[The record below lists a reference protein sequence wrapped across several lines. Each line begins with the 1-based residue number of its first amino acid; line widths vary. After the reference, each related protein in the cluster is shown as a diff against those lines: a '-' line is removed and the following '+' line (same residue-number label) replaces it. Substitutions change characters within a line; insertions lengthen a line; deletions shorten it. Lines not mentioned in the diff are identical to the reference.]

1 VSKLNAAFADG
12 VHGQGERMGEARTDA
27 HQALACDQPAD
38 GHDGV
43 APSSMI
49 ERMTLIMEAFDH
61 PLSQLTLEEV
71 SSRAGLPRSTT
82 HRILDQLVRSRWL
95 KRSGMSYYRLGS
107 RALKLGGRW
116 GFQSSLRE
124 AAAPHLHDLAT
135 RTDMVAHVAILK
147 RTEICFL
154 DAAGARARLGVPTR
168 VGWRLPAHCTAL
180 GKAMLASLEPE
191 EIDTHYAQVMT
202 RCTTLSVPTLA
213 GLHRELGQVRT
224 HNGLAVDRGECFANL
239 GCVAMALRG
248 PIGTIGAVSVACHPR
263 NLALDR
269 VAPMVATAARKIESD
284 LCASA
289 DLTVGCQL
297 EGNQL
302 GAGFVMRM
310 GPPACH

>member
-1 VSKLNAAFADG
+1 MSKLNAVLMALAGG
-12 VHGQGERMGEARTDA
+12 VRGQGERMGEATTEA
-27 HQALACDQPAD
+27 NQVFACDQPAD
-38 GHDGV
+38 GHRGV

-49 ERMTLIMEAFDH
+49 QRMTLIMEAFEH
-61 PLSQLTLEEV
+61 PHSRLTLEEV
-71 SSRAGLPRSTT
+71 ASRAGLPRSTT

-95 KRSGMSYYRLGS
+95 KRSGMIYDLGS
-107 RALKLGGRW
+107 RALKLGEGAR
-116 GFQSSLRE
+116 QSSLRE
-124 AAAPHLHDLAT
+124 AVVPHLLELAT
-135 RTDMVAHVAILK
+135 RTDMVAHLAILK

-154 DAAGARARLGVPTR
+154 DAAGGRTRLGVPTR

-213 GLHRELGQVRT
+213 GLHRELTQVRA

-248 PIGTIGAVSVACHPR
+248 PVGTVGAVSVAGDLR
-263 NLALDR
+263 NPALDR
-269 VAPMVATAARKIESD
+269 VAPMVAAAARKMESN

-289 DLTVGCQL
+289 DPT
-297 EGNQL
+297 
-302 GAGFVMRM
+302 
-310 GPPACH
+310 